1 MACLLTSACLT
12 LYNQTFTDISDVSSL
27 SLGPPAIQK
36 QILLSLRPPQAQK
49 LQKRDDPSPPGVLKV
64 KKCKA

>member
-27 SLGPPAIQK
+27 SLGPPAMQK
-36 QILLSLRPPQAQK
+36 QILLSLRPPQAAQK
-49 LQKRDDPSPPGVLKV
+49 LQKRDDPSPPGV
-64 KKCKA
+64 